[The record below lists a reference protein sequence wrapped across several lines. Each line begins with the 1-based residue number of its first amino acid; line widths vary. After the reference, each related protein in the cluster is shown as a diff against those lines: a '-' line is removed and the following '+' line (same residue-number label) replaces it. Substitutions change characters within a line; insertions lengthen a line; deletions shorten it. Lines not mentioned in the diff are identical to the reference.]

1 MAKLRINGDSSGY
14 VDLEAPNA
22 ASSSTLDLDQVPQKN
37 VTNTFSTINKFA
49 DSVAIGGT
57 HSPSNNLDVRS
68 TGQVI
73 VRVDGSGLYYNG
85 IKIRNNYS
93 SVQSDWNVGAAGGTS
108 GWGSAN
114 GTFIIR
120 DDTTNSTGLEIEQGA
135 GSNTAALLIKSSGA
149 VTTPNQPV
157 FMARK
162 SADQS
167 IVNNDKITFESAI
180 VNKGS
185 HYNATNNRFTAPVD
199 GTYSFSINLR
209 CGIENN
215 ARVLTTAIY
224 KNGSSLYGRF
234 AGAGGIANFS
244 DGGSYDHPYIS
255 GTIILPL
262 NANDYIE
269 IYFGAENSY
278 SGNGMIQSSANSSYF
293 MGHLIG

>member
-22 ASSSTLDLDQVPQKN
+22 ASSSTLDLDQLPQKN

-149 VTTPNQPV
+149 VTTPNQPAMCAYPTGGTV
-157 FMARK
+157 A
-162 SADQS
+162 SGDQNLLPFS
-167 IVNNDKITFESAI
+167 NTIFNNGNHFNTTTKI
-180 VNKGS
+180 
-185 HYNATNNRFTAPVD
+185 FTAPVAGYYFASANVRWATGEFVQNNYIRLFVSKND
-199 GTYSFSINLR
+199 GDYNSTRIHVINGNNEAWSNYMAMSCSGVAYCSAGDTLRVKGGMQGGTSEIHAESSFSVYLL
-209 CGIENN
+209 G
-215 ARVLTTAIY
+215 
-224 KNGSSLYGRF
+224 
-234 AGAGGIANFS
+234 
-244 DGGSYDHPYIS
+244 
-255 GTIILPL
+255 
-262 NANDYIE
+262 
-269 IYFGAENSY
+269 
-278 SGNGMIQSSANSSYF
+278 
-293 MGHLIG
+293 